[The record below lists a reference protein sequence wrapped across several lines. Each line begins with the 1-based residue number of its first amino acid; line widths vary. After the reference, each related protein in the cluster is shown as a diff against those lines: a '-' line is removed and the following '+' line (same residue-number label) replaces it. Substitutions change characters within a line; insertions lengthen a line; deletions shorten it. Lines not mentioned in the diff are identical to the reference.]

1 MRNILQSDTSSICF
15 SVALAPLER
24 RACFRTLKDKK
35 GMHVIIVLYYAL
47 PKWYVQVVVLHELIY
62 WLAVT
67 RPTIHVNS
75 AVVYGENVAM
85 LNCPHFALKALPS
98 SAY

>member
-1 MRNILQSDTSSICF
+1 
-15 SVALAPLER
+15 
-24 RACFRTLKDKK
+24 
-35 GMHVIIVLYYAL
+35 MHVIIVLYYAL

-75 AVVYGENVAM
+75 AVVYGEIGYMFWELCCNICNEIGC
-85 LNCPHFALKALPS
+85 LNCIVLATS
-98 SAY
+98 S